1 MGRPAL
7 SSPEVISR
15 LASVGLEPLE
25 PYIHSETPL
34 LMRCIRCGHKTR
46 KTPLLAFVGKGCR
59 KCAYRDLRLTVQEPE
74 GRGCLRKGAG
84 TLAQV
89 RSVSLLRSTRS
100 KMWRKHAG
108 NSCNGAS
115 FAKQQAS
122 IHQIIL
128 EHNFKGMAL
137 WQCGVLFSL

>member
-59 KCAYRDLRLTVQEPE
+59 KCAYRDLRLTVQEI
-74 GRGCLRKGAG
+74 LKGADAYEKEQG
-84 TLAQV
+84 LLHKYAAYRYCGQPVLKCGGNMRETVATGHHLPNNKP
-89 RSVSLLRSTRS
+89 VSI
-100 KMWRKHAG
+100 K
-108 NSCNGAS
+108 
-115 FAKQQAS
+115 
-122 IHQIIL
+122 
-128 EHNFKGMAL
+128 
-137 WQCGVLFSL
+137 